1 MKTSVIRHCR
11 AAATSFVLA
20 AAAFAAA
27 TGCGT
32 RPATSCATVAVTR
45 VKPARDG
52 IPGGPGTFDPVFL
65 RSQFDVIRSR
75 PVLSDVVRSN
85 GLGAVLD
92 AAYGWKSA
100 CPDAAADRAVAY
112 LQERTNLFIWK
123 DTDLIGIEV
132 SVDRKVPDA
141 EVLSRK
147 LASDI
152 ARAYRAYENALREKE
167 IEAAAAELR
176 AEIDSLGQQIEAS
189 APGARSDLEWRRAAL
204 LERLQLP
211 ETLVRSYVDVRIIS
225 DPRLEAGGGS
235 GEAQPPP
242 VEARAGAVESD
253 TTLDIPFYYEW
264 ANPGTTE
271 EMSKALEP
279 VERKLDGLD
288 RLVLHSCTVN
298 SSGRADF
305 RAVFSTTGG
314 VEAREILRILYEAL
328 DEVPVPDGAV
338 LRVPVLV
345 KGVKTPGTTLS
356 PAEETHAESAENA
369 EPEPHAEPADGA
381 EGLEGRAPSRP
392 EEGSGEAEPSP
403 SVAPPP
409 AP

>member
-1 MKTSVIRHCR
+1 MNTEPNNNERQSRDTRPLPPWRGGHPATACK
-11 AAATSFVLA
+11 AALLLLLLA
-20 AAAFAAA
+20 A
-27 TGCGT
+27 GCGA

-100 CPDAAADRAVAY
+100 CPDDAADRAVAY
-112 LQERTNLFIWK
+112 LAERTDPFIWK
-123 DTDLIGIEV
+123 DREELIGIEV
-132 SVDRKVPDA
+132 SIDRKVPDA
-141 EVLSRK
+141 EALSRK

-152 ARAYRAYENALREKE
+152 ARAYQAYENALREKE

-176 AEIDSLGQQIEAS
+176 AEIDSLGRQIEAS

-225 DPRLEAGGGS
+225 DPHAEAGGDS
-235 GEAQPPP
+235 GVAQPPP
-242 VEARAGAVESD
+242 VESRAKVAESD
-253 TTLDIPFYYEW
+253 TTIDIPFYYEW

-271 EMSKALEP
+271 EMRKALEP

-345 KGVKTPGTTLS
+345 KGVKTPGAAPS

-369 EPEPHAEPADGA
+369 EPNPHAESAEGA
-381 EGLEGRAPSRP
+381 E
-392 EEGSGEAEPSP
+392 
-403 SVAPPP
+403 
-409 AP
+409 